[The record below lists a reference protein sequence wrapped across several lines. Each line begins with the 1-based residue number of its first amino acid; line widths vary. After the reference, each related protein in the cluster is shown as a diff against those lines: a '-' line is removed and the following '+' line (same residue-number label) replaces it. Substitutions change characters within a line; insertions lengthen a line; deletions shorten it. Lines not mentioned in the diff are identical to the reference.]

1 MRMRAKKP
9 SRAKKSAY
17 AKYVARIERSS
28 RTIGARAMF
37 VTVLGFLGVAVI
49 SGVAMSTI
57 GDEKTSA
64 HAAAKPTPPP
74 APAAAASVAV
84 DEPIP
89 PVGIPAAAAV
99 AASTTPTAPV
109 TTITGCLARE
119 DAAYKLKDTSGDA
132 APKARSW
139 KTGFLKKGAAPIEL
153 YDSANRAKL
162 PSHVGQRVSVT
173 GDLVDREMYV
183 RSVQR
188 VSASCAT
195 KS

>member
-9 SRAKKSAY
+9 VRTKKSAY
-17 AKYVARIERSS
+17 AKYAARIGRSS
-28 RTIGARAMF
+28 RTIGTRTMF
-37 VTVLGFLGVAVI
+37 ITVLGFLGVAVI

-57 GDEKTSA
+57 GDDRATV
-64 HAAAKPTPPP
+64 HAAAKPASPT
-74 APAAAASVAV
+74 APAAAAPAAA

-89 PVGIPAAAAV
+89 PVGIPAAAV
-99 AASTTPTAPV
+99 AASTTHTAPV

-119 DAAYKLKDTSGDA
+119 DAAYKLKDASGDA

-153 YDSANRAKL
+153 YDSGNRAKL
-162 PSHVGQRVSVT
+162 PTHVGQRVSVT